1 MRIEEGWAILQT
13 TIISISESGRVK
25 RIMIKQVAEKIFFQA
40 HARYSAISCVVV
52 CTKAKPYLIYEPY
65 VISCNIM
72 FSSFW
77 RGKRVPV
84 QDIGSWSAEDCLLDI
99 CLLVLS
105 MLKLL
110 VSSMLKDIGGGRV
123 GILPICNSLC

>member
-1 MRIEEGWAILQT
+1 
-13 TIISISESGRVK
+13 
-25 RIMIKQVAEKIFFQA
+25 
-40 HARYSAISCVVV
+40 
-52 CTKAKPYLIYEPY
+52 
-65 VISCNIM
+65 M

-105 MLKLL
+105 MLK
-110 VSSMLKDIGGGRV
+110 DIGGGWV
-123 GILPICNSLC
+123 GILPICNSLDWWLVGWSLMKTLTQLDLHIHVVSAILHILSLNLEQ

>member
-1 MRIEEGWAILQT
+1 M
-13 TIISISESGRVK
+13 
-25 RIMIKQVAEKIFFQA
+25 
-40 HARYSAISCVVV
+40 
-52 CTKAKPYLIYEPY
+52 
-65 VISCNIM
+65 
-72 FSSFW
+72 
-77 RGKRVPV
+77 PV

>member
-1 MRIEEGWAILQT
+1 
-13 TIISISESGRVK
+13 
-25 RIMIKQVAEKIFFQA
+25 
-40 HARYSAISCVVV
+40 
-52 CTKAKPYLIYEPY
+52 
-65 VISCNIM
+65 M

-105 MLKLL
+105 MLK
-110 VSSMLKDIGGGRV
+110 DTGGGGLEYCQYAIRWTGEWWVRV
-123 GILPICNSLC
+123 

>member
-1 MRIEEGWAILQT
+1 M
-13 TIISISESGRVK
+13 
-25 RIMIKQVAEKIFFQA
+25 
-40 HARYSAISCVVV
+40 
-52 CTKAKPYLIYEPY
+52 
-65 VISCNIM
+65 M

-123 GILPICNSLC
+123 GILPICNSLCW

>member
-1 MRIEEGWAILQT
+1 MYKGKAILN
-13 TIISISESGRVK
+13 
-25 RIMIKQVAEKIFFQA
+25 
-40 HARYSAISCVVV
+40 
-52 CTKAKPYLIYEPY
+52 YLIYEHY

-105 MLKLL
+105 MLK
-110 VSSMLKDIGGGRV
+110 DIGGGRV
-123 GILPICNSLC
+123 GILPICNSLCW